1 MCETVNNTNKMF
13 SLLESEKIGGHIG
26 WYGNENC
33 TGYHAAY
40 KNHSPNEVYQ
50 QPVKKERF

>member
-1 MCETVNNTNKMF
+1 MCETVNSTNKMF

-40 KNHSPNEVYQ
+40 KNHSTNEVYQ
-50 QPVKKERF
+50 QSVKKERF